1 MTIGNARLARSQR
14 GILPAARLQ
23 RAPRYARD
31 APSAANDRAFN
42 VTTTP
47 RVELPISTMEF
58 ILLAALLTCLTAL
71 SIDIMLPVLPSL
83 ARELGLSDPNDQQW
97 VVTSYL
103 GGLVVGQLFVG
114 AVSDRFGRLPV
125 LYIGLALFIVGAVVA
140 SLATSFFWLLAAR
153 AIQGMGGAAPR
164 IVTTAIV
171 RDLYAGRQMARIM
184 SMVMTTFIMV
194 PVFAPSLGQLL
205 GFAGGWRV
213 PMLFLVTIALLA
225 AGWAWLRLPETS
237 PHHDPLAG
245 PDNRAPLS
253 YSNALRSIARS
264 RVTVGYVAANGFMFA
279 CLMSYVLSSQ
289 QIFVDVYQLGDLF
302 PLAFGAIAFAMAIS
316 GFVNARIVVRM
327 GMRLVSHRALIAFVI
342 VAFVV
347 AAVSITYAG
356 RPPFWLLWWGL
367 WIEFFFFGLVVSNFN
382 ALAIEPLGH
391 IAGMASSAM
400 GTYTTLSAAL
410 LGSLVGQMFD
420 HSTLPL
426 NLGFVVFG
434 GAALLT
440 VVITEQGRG
449 FSGDAS
455 A

>member
-1 MTIGNARLARSQR
+1 MTTA
-14 GILPAARLQ
+14 
-23 RAPRYARD
+23 
-31 APSAANDRAFN
+31 
-42 VTTTP
+42 P

-83 ARELGLSDPNDQQW
+83 ARDLGLSDPNDQQW

-103 GGLVVGQLFVG
+103 GGLVVGQMFVG
-114 AVSDRFGRLPV
+114 AISDRFGRLPV
-125 LYIGLALFIVGAVVA
+125 LYVGLGLFIVGAVVA

-194 PVFAPSLGQLL
+194 PVFAPSLGQVL
-205 GFAGGWRV
+205 GFAGGWRT
-213 PMLFLVTIALLA
+213 PMLFLVAIALLA
-225 AGWAWLRLPETS
+225 AAWAWLRLPETS
-237 PHHDPLAG
+237 PHHDASAATG
-245 PDNRAPLS
+245 AQAPLS
-253 YSNALRSIARS
+253 YVDALRVIARS

-289 QIFVDVYQLGDLF
+289 QIFVDVYGLGELF
-302 PLAFGAIAFAMAIS
+302 PVAFGAIAFAMAIS
-316 GFVNARIVVRM
+316 GFVNARIVMRL
-327 GMRLVSHRALIAFVI
+327 GMRLVSHRALF
-342 VAFVV
+342 AFVV
-347 AAVSITYAG
+347 VAAGVAAISIAFAG

-382 ALAIEPLGH
+382 ALAIEPLGQ
-391 IAGMASSAM
+391 IAGMASSVM

-410 LGSLVGQMFD
+410 LGSFVGQLFD

-426 NLGFVVFG
+426 NLGFVAFG
-434 GAALLT
+434 SIALLT
-440 VVITEQGRG
+440 VLITEHGRR